1 MSKRCLYL
9 FFTLPL
15 LLVCNSAATAQSLY
29 EFLGEAH
36 SDEVKLSPKYGIPY
50 KDNGFDDPLRRGWK
64 RAKKRGAPGWVIDE
78 IKLFPGSPDAIGV
91 WIDEAFD
98 DAVATFSK
106 CGGRLAS
113 FASRVSPLTLSG
125 GVNIEP
131 TIWYEPALS
140 SYLAGGYYPA
150 TRSIRV
156 VNIYYG
162 STGDYRHA
170 RSLLMWEMKN
180 HFAFL
185 AGLKSE
191 PFAPDWPC
199 NAK

>member
-1 MSKRCLYL
+1 LIYNI
-9 FFTLPL
+9 T
-15 LLVCNSAATAQSLY
+15 AGAQSYY
-29 EFLGEAH
+29 EFLGSPH
-36 SDEVKLSPKYGIPY
+36 SNEVKFSPKYGIPY
-50 KDNGFDDPLRRGWK
+50 KDNGFDEPLKRRWK
-64 RAKKRGAPGWVIDE
+64 RAKKRGASGWVIDE
-78 IKLFPGSPDAIGV
+78 IKLFPGSPGAIGI

-98 DAVATFSK
+98 EAVATFSK

-113 FASRVSPLTLSG
+113 FASSVSPLTLSG
-125 GVNIEP
+125 GVNIES
-131 TIWYEPALS
+131 TIWYDSALNY
-140 SYLAGGYYPA
+140 YLAGGYYPD

-170 RSLLMWEMKN
+170 RLLLRWEMKN

-185 AGLKSE
+185 AGIKSE

-199 NAK
+199 RAR

>member
-1 MSKRCLYL
+1 MTRRYVPLCCI
-9 FFTLPL
+9 LPL
-15 LLVCNSAATAQSLY
+15 LLIYNVTAGAQSYY
-29 EFLGEAH
+29 EFLGSPH
-36 SDEVKLSPKYGIPY
+36 SDEVKFSPKYGIPY
-50 KDNGFDDPLRRGWK
+50 KDNGFDEPLKRRWK
-64 RAKKRGAPGWVIDE
+64 RAKKRGASGWVIDE
-78 IKLFPGSPDAIGV
+78 IKLFPGSPGAIGI

-98 DAVATFSK
+98 EAVATFSK

-113 FASRVSPLTLSG
+113 FASSVSPLTLSG
-125 GVNIEP
+125 GVNIES
-131 TIWYEPALS
+131 TIWYDPALNY
-140 SYLAGGYYPA
+140 YLAGGYYPD

-170 RSLLMWEMKN
+170 RLLLRWEMKN

-185 AGLKSE
+185 AGIKSE

-199 NAK
+199 RAR